1 MGFVCLFNLAVKRN
15 EFLRDNFF
23 FLTLIYLLFLLII
36 NFYLSHYFPDSFLY
50 FILLTSIVLIFFY
63 LYQTEEVFID
73 KLVNLIFFAGVV
85 NIIFSILE
93 IVLKKSGIFNL
104 ELVPYSFYINNRPE
118 VGGILYQT
126 SFNALFLNTTAF
138 LSIYYLF
145 KREQKKMTEYFFIII
160 YVAAISLSIY
170 TSARAAMVAMFFS
183 MVIFFTIATF
193 KHFDRAFRRKIVLL
207 FGLYIVLLIINSTLL
222 SFGPIEKFQL
232 RGSEDY
238 STLSRF
244 NIWFTQVLMFLDY
257 PFFGVG
263 LDNFKYLNASYQ
275 VESVKILKLPFEAI
289 GNFTTGHNE
298 FLQLFCEGG
307 LFLTIPLL
315 YVFYRGTIKI
325 IKKIDERSVFL
336 FLILIIFTIQSMFT
350 WELRHPALMFIF
362 ILISAYLLR
371 KEKATA
377 ATQSTKWIH
386 FILPVIFI
394 VIYTVFFTSYG
405 KAITTE
411 LYYLP
416 KAKSEKNFFN
426 ALLYLDRF
434 SKNPYLYYGADDT
447 FIRQAFLYM
456 SKDVFNSKKIPLT
469 KELFEKL
476 DKEKLFH
483 YDKLALLNLTEEKAK
498 KLNNLRKYWLY
509 SYVISFC
516 EILKGNYKEAYLEAK
531 KAEQLK
537 PYDDSI
543 FALTRFANI
552 LAASK
557 AQGVEVQSL
566 LPSEKD
572 IKKMEKNFN
581 ELMNKEVR
589 D

>member
-1 MGFVCLFNLAVKRN
+1 MGFVSLFNLTVKRN
-15 EFLRDNFF
+15 VFLTNKNF
-23 FLTLIYLLFLLII
+23 FLTLIYLLSLLII
-36 NFYLSHYFPDSFLY
+36 NFFLSHYFPDSFLY
-50 FILLTSIVLIFFY
+50 FALLTSIVLIFFY

-73 KLVNLIFFAGVV
+73 KLVSLVFFAGVV
-85 NIIFSILE
+85 NILFSILE
-93 IVLKKSGIFNL
+93 IMLKKSGIFNL

-118 VGGILYQT
+118 VGGIFYQT

-145 KREQKKMTEYFFIII
+145 KREQKKLNKYFFIVI
-160 YVAAISLSIY
+160 YVAAISSSIY

-193 KHFDRAFRRKIVLL
+193 KHFDRVFRRKIVLL
-207 FGLYIVLLIINSTLL
+207 FGLYILLLIINSTLL

-232 RGSEDY
+232 KGSEDY

-263 LDNFKYLNASYQ
+263 LDNFKYLNAPYQ
-275 VESVKILKLPFEAI
+275 VESVKILKLPFDAI

-307 LFLTIPLL
+307 VFLSIPLL
-315 YVFYRGTIKI
+315 YVFYRGTVKI
-325 IKKIDERSVFL
+325 IKRLDERNVFL
-336 FLILIIFTIQSMFT
+336 FLILIIFAFQSMFT
-350 WELRHPALMFIF
+350 WELRHPALMFVF

-371 KEKATA
+371 KEKDTA
-377 ATQSTKWIH
+377 VTQCTKWAP
-386 FILPVIFI
+386 FIMPAIFF
-394 VIYTVFFTSYG
+394 VIYIVFFASYG

-416 KAKSEKNFFN
+416 EAKSEKNFFN

-469 KELFEKL
+469 KELFEEL

-483 YDKLALLNLTEEKAK
+483 YDKMELLNLTEEKAK

-537 PYDDSI
+537 PGDDAI
-543 FALTRFANI
+543 LGLMHFAGVL
-552 LAASK
+552 LAAKKSGK
-557 AQGVEVQSL
+557 PVTDF
-566 LPSEKD
+566 LPDEKD
-572 IKKMEKNFN
+572 LKKLIKEI
-581 ELMNKEVR
+581 
-589 D
+589 